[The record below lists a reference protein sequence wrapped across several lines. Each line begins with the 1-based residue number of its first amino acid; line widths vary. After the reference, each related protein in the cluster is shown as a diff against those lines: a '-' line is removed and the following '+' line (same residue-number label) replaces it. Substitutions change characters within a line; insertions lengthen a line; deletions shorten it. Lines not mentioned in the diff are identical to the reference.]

1 MNLFGFYYFWIIF
14 WVPLTRNDLNRD
26 TLEAVNTFP
35 HRLRLQAKGF
45 ALLKP
50 TSPFLKGWTPKS
62 IVFFSKDLTKNGQK
76 SLGQAF
82 LKACGC
88 PEGKALGLHRK
99 PIFTLFHNFQ
109 SFSISIVAARRPKIL
124 SKKKKF
130 SMSEV
135 LSEGRS
141 LLQSAPLLRNNPP
154 DCSAIHSPQSALRL
168 VRVESV

>member
-99 PIFTLFHNFQ
+99 PIFTLFHNSSNVPIQIVLRSKTQRIIKFCKQ
-109 SFSISIVAARRPKIL
+109 LEKRSII
-124 SKKKKF
+124 
-130 SMSEV
+130 E
-135 LSEGRS
+135 
-141 LLQSAPLLRNNPP
+141 
-154 DCSAIHSPQSALRL
+154 
-168 VRVESV
+168 